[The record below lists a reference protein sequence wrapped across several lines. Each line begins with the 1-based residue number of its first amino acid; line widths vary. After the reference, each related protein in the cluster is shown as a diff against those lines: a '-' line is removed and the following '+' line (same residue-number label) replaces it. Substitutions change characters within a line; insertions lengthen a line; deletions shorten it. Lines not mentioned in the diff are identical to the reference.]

1 MKKKTHVLQVVGAM
15 NRGGAEVM
23 LMDIFRHLSG
33 DTEFSFLVN
42 YKIKKGIEKGDFDD
56 EIIQKGAELKHI
68 GAQWDIGPFR
78 YIKEFKRIYNE
89 LGKPEVVH
97 IHLNAKSGIIALAAK
112 LAGAKK
118 IIVHSHADLKF
129 RGSFISVLASKTEFF
144 FQRILISK
152 YATDFWGASK
162 EANKSLFYKKFQD
175 KTLVINNAVDTEKFQ
190 NVTDEEISQLKETL
204 NIKPHTLVIGNI
216 GRIVRHKNV
225 DFIFDVLYE
234 YQKEDKDFIFI
245 FAGRIDDQNYFKEIQ
260 SKIKRY
266 KLEEKVIHLGNRD
279 DVPTIINALDI
290 FMAPA
295 LQEGFGLV
303 AVEAQAAGVPCILY
317 KGFPKLVDMDLGLV
331 EILDNFEVQNW
342 QSKIDWAKN
351 SKLKNKNLIK
361 HKIKEKG
368 FDIVENAER
377 IENLYR
383 KL

>member
-23 LMDIFRHLSG
+23 LMDIFRHLSS
-33 DTEFSFLVN
+33 DTKFSFLVN

-68 GAQWDIGPFR
+68 GAQWDIGPLK

-152 YATDFWGASK
+152 YATDYWGASK

-190 NVTDEEISQLKETL
+190 NVTEKEISQLKETL

-225 DFIFDVLYE
+225 DFILDVLKE
-234 YQKEDKDFIFI
+234 YNKKDKDFIFI
-245 FAGRIDDQNYFKEIQ
+245 FAGRIEDENYFKEIQ

-342 QSKIDWAKN
+342 QSKIDWAKK
-351 SKLKNKNLIK
+351 SKLKNRELIK
-361 HKIKEKG
+361 NKIKEKG